1 MNSWKKNRCFVSWRR
16 LRPSRAYLDVENLVL
31 ETTTSTAVEVTGWH
45 HEAQQWD
52 LMTSSTMTYD
62 DMYINLCIYDNNGS
76 GTSRKA
82 WKSRTSR
89 KWSRKR
95 RKSSSILTK
104 KSSKA
109 FKKSTLEIAILRSS
123 SLSVGIPRTPY
134 AKERKGW
141 RHVLKQILA
150 IHKKN
155 GSGVVGIKIEMIPWW
170 IQEVFSNKYII

>member
-1 MNSWKKNRCFVSWRR
+1 MTAPSAQPSIPWRWEPCPGNNNLNRRWSYRLTSWSATMRSNDIINHDIW
-16 LRPSRAYLDVENLVL
+16 
-31 ETTTSTAVEVTGWH
+31 WH
-45 HEAQQWD
+45 VYK
-52 LMTSSTMTYD
+52 S
-62 DMYINLCIYDNNGS
+62 MYIYDNNGS

-123 SLSVGIPRTPY
+123 SLSVGIHRTPY